1 MNVLFCHCECVFVAF
16 ASCWMHCECVRMSA
30 WKQDWE
36 LSKFVTN
43 GPGLRVHPLV
53 PPNLEGRLESCLA
66 SQGMTLKSTLVR
78 SPLHVQCVT
87 ITYHI
92 ADIRVRASS
101 GPSLRGEDG
110 FLVCALPQSSVALRG
125 TTMSRQ
131 ISTIEATPPMLA
143 WSCSSQPLW
152 RRRATCG
159 ATSTWDLHC

>member
-1 MNVLFCHCECVFVAF
+1 MCANVCLEAGLGVVKVRDERPRSSSAPTGATQSRGPTRKLLGLAGHDAEEPAPWYVAHYM
-16 ASCWMHCECVRMSA
+16 C
-30 WKQDWE
+30 
-36 LSKFVTN
+36 
-43 GPGLRVHPLV
+43 
-53 PPNLEGRLESCLA
+53 NL
-66 SQGMTLKSTLVR
+66 
-78 SPLHVQCVT
+78 CVT

-110 FLVCALPQSSVALRG
+110 FLVCALPQSSVVLRG